1 LKASSSWPLQ
11 REATAPSRRRAYLE
25 WVEEQIETYK
35 ESVSRTELLCV
46 ADEVVED
53 LRVNTKGQY
62 QLTELL
68 LAEAVD
74 RKIFRMLRLPT
85 YRAWVTAHPAPTPA
99 QGASVPAREPL
110 PLPEAASF

>member
-1 LKASSSWPLQ
+1 LQ
-11 REATAPSRRRAYLE
+11 RETTAPSRRRAYLA
-25 WVEEQIETYK
+25 WVEEQIEAYK

-46 ADEVVED
+46 ADEVVTD

-74 RKIFRMLRLPT
+74 RRIFRMLRLPS
-85 YRAWVTAHPAPTPA
+85 YRTWAAARPAP
-99 QGASVPAREPL
+99 ASGPKAPEREPL

>member
-1 LKASSSWPLQ
+1 
-11 REATAPSRRRAYLE
+11 
-25 WVEEQIETYK
+25 VEEQIETYK

-46 ADEVVED
+46 ADEVVAE
-53 LRVNTKGQY
+53 LRVNAKGQY

-74 RKIFRMLRLPT
+74 RKIFRLLRLPS
-85 YRAWVTAHPAPTPA
+85 YRSWVASHP
-99 QGASVPAREPL
+99 VPAAVLRGGAAPERDSL